1 MNTQRKLLMATALAV
16 AVSLTG
22 CWDDDDGDNAEA
34 PVVVVPPPGVITEVP
49 GSAGASIAAF
59 VAYLLSLSGTDETSE
74 PLTIRDTFA
83 VPADETSEPAT
94 LT

>member
-1 MNTQRKLLMATALAV
+1 LALTVGLRKTAANFL
-16 AVSLTG
+16 
-22 CWDDDDGDNAEA
+22 
-34 PVVVVPPPGVITEVP
+34 
-49 GSAGASIAAF
+49 
-59 VAYLLSLSGTDETSE
+59 LLSLSGTDETSE